1 MVWLSR
7 PRKVRK
13 DNPDANPLFSEQ
25 RQLMLRVIRENPG
38 ISVGDLKAQ
47 MPFQWGSF
55 YYHLDVL
62 LDKSF
67 VKLEVDSF
75 DLRRRHLYPAEGSMA
90 EMTAE
95 SPPTVLTPAAKEVA
109 LIIAANPGVDFARLV
124 ELAGIPPRTLH
135 YHLKRLS
142 ENGLVQTES
151 PTRYVG
157 ITPTPMLHGLLGL
170 PEAGVKKR

>member
-1 MVWLSR
+1 MA
-7 PRKVRK
+7 PHRKVRK

-25 RQLMLRVIRENPG
+25 RQLMLRVIQQNPG

-62 LDKSF
+62 LDKGF
-67 VKLEVDSF
+67 VRLEVDSF
-75 DLRRRHLYPAEGSMA
+75 DLRRRHLYPTEPV
-90 EMTAE
+90 AE
-95 SPPTVLTPAAKEVA
+95 SAPELPATVLTPAAKEVA
-109 LIIAANPGVDFARLV
+109 LVIAKNPGVDFAQLV
-124 ELAGIPPRTLH
+124 DLVGIPPRTLH

-157 ITPTPMLHGLLGL
+157 ITPTSSLYGLLGI
-170 PEAGVKKR
+170 PEQNAKKR